1 MFILKYRNTNIKKGS
16 LQKNRAKAKVIG
28 KYIIM
33 YIIRFSE
40 HMIESL
46 QVESVLECKKD
57 DDDHQKVPHCQERA
71 KELNLLNYFDDFF
84 IRS

>member
-1 MFILKYRNTNIKKGS
+1 M
-16 LQKNRAKAKVIG
+16 
-28 KYIIM
+28 
-33 YIIRFSE
+33 IRFSE

-46 QVESVLECKKD
+46 LVESVLECKKD
-57 DDDHQKVPHCQERA
+57 DENHQKIPHCQERA